1 MKLKLSEESI
11 LRFVELMAKYKPDNL
26 IDAFKKNSRFS
37 IE

>member
-1 MKLKLSEESI
+1 MKNKLSEQSI

-26 IDAFKKNSRFS
+26 IDAFKKNPNFS